1 MTNTIRSPKSLKYA
15 DGRLVLGDCLEHL
28 ASLGKSRGPFDLIYV
43 DPPFN
48 TGIVH
53 SARMERGPRSHGR
66 SAYKDA
72 WGGLEG
78 FCAML
83 EPRLRAWYDVLSP
96 NGSLW
101 LHLDFRA
108 VHDAKVMADRI
119 FGASGFRG
127 EVIWV
132 PGNGA
137 RRKNGPSVTHQ
148 TILVFARGTEVTYN
162 GDDPLARE
170 PYAETSRA
178 MHFRHLDGEGR
189 RYRERVIAGKKYRYY
204 EDKGRRL
211 GSVWLD
217 CPAMLA
223 NTPLV
228 KETSGYPTQKPLK
241 LLERI
246 VRLASNPGDKVL
258 DPMCG
263 SGTTLV
269 AARKLRRTWVGIDQ
283 SPVAIDVASRRIAST
298 PLADRE

>member
-1 MTNTIRSPKSLKYA
+1 MAKKPDFA
-15 DGRLVLGDCLEHL
+15 DGRLILGDCLDL
-28 ASLGKSRGPFDLIYV
+28 APSVAKARGPFDLIYV

-53 SARMERGPRSHGR
+53 AVRDKRGLRSQGR
-66 SAYKDA
+66 SAYNDA
-72 WGGLEG
+72 WGGLAG
-78 FCAML
+78 FCSML
-83 EPRLRAWYDVLSP
+83 EPRLKVWHAGLAAH
-96 NGSLW
+96 GSLW
-101 LHLDFRA
+101 LHLDYRA
-108 VHDAKVMADRI
+108 VHDTKVMADSI
-119 FGASGFRG
+119 FGQAGFRG

-148 TILVFARGTEVTYN
+148 TILIYARGSRLTFN
-162 GDDPLARE
+162 SDDPLLRE
-170 PYAETSRA
+170 PYADTSRA
-178 MHFRHLDGEGR
+178 MHFRHVDSSGR
-189 RYRERVIAGKKYRYY
+189 RYRERVIGGKKYRYY
-204 EDKGRRL
+204 EDEGRRL

-228 KETSGYPTQKPLK
+228 DETTGYPTQKPLK

-246 VRLASNPGDKVL
+246 LRLASNPGDRVL

-269 AARKLRRTWVGIDQ
+269 AARRLGRTWVGIDQ
-283 SPVAIDVASRRIAST
+283 SPVAIEVAGRRLATVPSARSAST
-298 PLADRE
+298 SKA

>member
-1 MTNTIRSPKSLKYA
+1 MAQNPSYG
-15 DGRLVLGDCLEHL
+15 DGRLVLGDCLERVPNL
-28 ASLGKSRGPFDLIYV
+28 CRDRGPFDLIYV

-48 TGIVH
+48 TGLVH
-53 SARMERGPRSHGR
+53 AARTERGLRAQGL

-72 WGGLEG
+72 WGGLDG
-78 FCAML
+78 FCTML
-83 EPRLRAWYDVLSP
+83 EPRLQSWYAALSDR
-96 NGSLW
+96 GSLW

-108 VHDAKVMADRI
+108 VHDVKVMADKI
-119 FGASGFRG
+119 FGSAGFRG

-148 TILVFARGTEVTYN
+148 TILIYARGRQFTFNSE
-162 GDDPLARE
+162 DPQERE
-170 PYAETSRA
+170 PYAATSRA
-178 MHFRHLDGEGR
+178 MHFRQLDKNGR
-189 RYRERVIAGKKYRYY
+189 RYREREIAGKLYRYY

-228 KETSGYPTQKPLK
+228 AETSGYPTQKPLK

-246 VRLASNPGDKVL
+246 VRLASNPSERVL

-269 AARKLRRTWVGIDQ
+269 AARTLGRRWVGVDS
-283 SPVAIDVASRRIAST
+283 SPVAIQIARNRISAT
-298 PLADRE
+298 PLRRSSAK